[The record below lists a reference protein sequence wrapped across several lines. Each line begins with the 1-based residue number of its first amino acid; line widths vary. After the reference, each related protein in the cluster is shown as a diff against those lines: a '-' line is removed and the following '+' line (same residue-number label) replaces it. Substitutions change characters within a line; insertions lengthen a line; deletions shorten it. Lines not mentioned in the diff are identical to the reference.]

1 MINNYQACSAHGNKH
16 MNKLLILPVAL
27 ACTGAIASTNTPII
41 GSVESKCVIQTDTD
55 GVYGNPTADNLST
68 YTADG
73 GVEPVIRYDIVTAN
87 AYKAVISYPNSFSS
101 SPTLTDSVTW
111 TGEVSLTQSSDSTMS
126 AFETNKVTY
135 NNSVE
140 FDLTVAGSAWFS
152 VVSEADY
159 GYDKAFPAGSYS
171 AMVTAECI
179 AQ

>member
-1 MINNYQACSAHGNKH
+1 MINNYQRVFTQGNIN
-16 MNKLLILPVAL
+16 MNRLLLLPVAL
-27 ACTGAIASTNTPII
+27 ACTGAIASSNTPIT
-41 GSVESKCVIQTDTD
+41 GMVESKCVIQNDTD

-68 YTADG
+68 YTA
-73 GVEPVIRYDIVTAN
+73 DIVTAN